1 MENRF
6 AKYCFDSE
14 VVGFHYECDRLNCR
28 GNHAFTLYWQNNL
41 YFYCLNR
48 KQLGQ
53 YYRCIVEDCQWL
65 CPGECKCCSVCKEMS
80 EDFSELQR
88 VYFFQPNVSGD
99 KPLQPVM
106 WLIFNR
112 NIDKNNR
119 QFKTE
124 IAKSIPHIG
133 IVTNYGHTC

>member
-6 AKYCFDSE
+6 TKCCFDSE
-14 VVGFHYECDRLNCR
+14 VVGFHFECDRLNCR
-28 GNHAFTLYWQNNL
+28 GNRAFTLYRQNNL

-65 CPGECKCCSVCKEMS
+65 CPGECKRCNVCKEMS
-80 EDFSELQR
+80 EVFSDLQR
-88 VYFFQPNVSGD
+88 AYFFQPNVSGD